1 MTVELREIVDE
12 PVKPAYD
19 VVVHGYRVGEL
30 YWDEVGPQYWFRPD
44 TKDERDLTA
53 RDLHAIYSRM
63 VALTLDFGGNP
74 GYRFPSEMG
83 D

>member
-1 MTVELREIVDE
+1 MTVEFREIVEE
-12 PVKPAYD
+12 PAKPAFEVYCQD
-19 VVVHGYRVGEL
+19 WLVGEL
-30 YWDEVGPQYWFRPD
+30 YWDEVGPQYWFRAN
-44 TKDERDLTA
+44 DERDLTA

-74 GYRFPSEMG
+74 GYRFPSEQTE